1 MLNFE
6 EACDALELL
15 VQELPSEILRG
26 LNCGVVMLNKTE
38 YDTNGLLVLGRYYF
52 EPRGLGRYINI
63 YYGSIRAVYWY
74 SPKDIFIKKITEVL
88 HHELTHHLEHL
99 AGDRTLERQDEIDKI
114 KYLMKA

>member
-15 VQELPSEILRG
+15 VEELPNEILKG
-26 LNCGVVMLNKTE
+26 LNCGIVMLDEIE

-52 EPRGLGRYINI
+52 DPRGLGRYINI
-63 YYGSIRAVYWY
+63 YYGSIMAAYGY
-74 SPKDIFIKKITEVL
+74 SSADIIKDVL

-99 AGDRTLERQDEIDKI
+99 AGDRSLERQDEIDKI
-114 KYLMKA
+114 KYLRRQV